1 MAVSIVAGPL
11 VLHYQLSRPPSPPP
25 SMSSLLPLNLP
36 VTIPALSQVKLMLSG
51 TVSALLESTTS
62 YLFVAATVLKMGE
75 RHVTTSCSANNTMI
89 VKV

>member
-1 MAVSIVAGPL
+1 MQTGTIGALLQS
-11 VLHYQLSRPPSPPP
+11 
-25 SMSSLLPLNLP
+25 SMSSLLPLNSP
-36 VTIPALSQVKLMLSG
+36 ITIPALSQVKLKLSG
-51 TVSALLESTTS
+51 TVGALLESTMS